1 MISEL
6 MFDLFLILLFPGVIG
21 MGVVLAYRAFT
32 ASDKRAN
39 LRNAQL
45 LDNERANIENR
56 NLELQIQKSALEL
69 KAMERQRLGSGK

>member
-1 MISEL
+1 MLSEL
-6 MFDLFLILLFPGVIG
+6 LFDLFLILLFPGVIG

-39 LRNAQL
+39 LRNSQL

-56 NLELQIQKSALEL
+56 RLELEITKSGIELEL
-69 KAMERQRLGSGK
+69 VRRQQLGSGK